1 MNLSICFVRELRT
14 GRGFGGREVNLS
26 PYLENKKKKLEKVRR
41 MLRNDFYFLFFFD

>member
-26 PYLENKKKKLEKVRR
+26 PYLENKKKLEKVRR